1 MNDLDLDE
9 LRRERERLTRVYD
22 ELIKASNEFDGKMQ
36 SRYDT
41 QKEEYAGQANMVL
54 SAIVRVDRQIAQ
66 LESLS
71 VNNESADMVGIGS
84 RVKLRID
91 QEEPFEALVI
101 SDTGGNKISGI
112 QLISLNSPLG
122 KAINGKHSGEVVE
135 VEAPGGR
142 FKVEIIT
149 IL

>member
-1 MNDLDLDE
+1 MNNLDLDE
-9 LRRERERLTRVYD
+9 LRRERERLVRVYD

-41 QKEEYAGQANMVL
+41 QKEEYAGQANMVQG
-54 SAIVRVDRQIAQ
+54 AIVRVDRQIAQ
-66 LESLS
+66 LESLLVS
-71 VNNESADMVGIGS
+71 NQSGDVVGIGS
-84 RVKLRID
+84 RVKLRVD

-101 SDTGGNKISGI
+101 SDTGGNKVSGM
-112 QLISLNSPLG
+112 QLVSLNSPLG
-122 KAINGKHSGEVVE
+122 KAINGKHSGELVE

-142 FKVEIIT
+142 FTVAIIA